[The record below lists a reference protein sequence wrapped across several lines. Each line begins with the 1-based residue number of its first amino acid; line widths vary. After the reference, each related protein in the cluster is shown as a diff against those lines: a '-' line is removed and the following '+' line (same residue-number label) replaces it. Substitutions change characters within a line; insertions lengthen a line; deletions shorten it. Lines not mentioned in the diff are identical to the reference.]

1 MVREEAFI
9 KLARIQIVVILVF
22 IILKLIR
29 PFVLEEVSIDFVRI
43 IVLSFPNLAE
53 GIVGTLILTGI
64 LLLFFRRF
72 MKSEKPGNTT
82 IYLLSGFLAAVYVLL
97 QEFKIHNLGGNNI
110 YDPNDVLFSILGLG
124 LGLIIVFRIRP
135 EIKINP

>member
-1 MVREEAFI
+1 MVREEALI

-124 LGLIIVFRIRP
+124 LGL
-135 EIKINP
+135 